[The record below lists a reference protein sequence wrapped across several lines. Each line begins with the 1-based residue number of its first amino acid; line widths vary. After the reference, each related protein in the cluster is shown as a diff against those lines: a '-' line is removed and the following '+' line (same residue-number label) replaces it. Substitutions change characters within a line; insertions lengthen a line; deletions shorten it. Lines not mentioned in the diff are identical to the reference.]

1 MSKLHYLSFL
11 ISLLVGAVLF
21 SCGSS
26 EDSRERVSPAYSLS
40 QLEQAYAVSKE
51 ESVQERRFL
60 YADVLPLIAARGSD
74 KLAVSPLGKSVEGQ
88 QVYQLDY
95 GKGPVKVMLWSQMH
109 GNESTATMALFDL
122 FNFLEGEQPEFAPW
136 RELLHERLQLKFIP
150 VVNPDG
156 ADRWIRRNAL
166 DIDLN
171 RDAIAQVSSE
181 ARFLK
186 AVRDSFEPDFGFN
199 LHDQQT
205 YYNVKGTANPA
216 TISVLAPAYNAAT
229 EVNAVR
235 EAAMQ
240 VIVGMH
246 ALMQEAE
253 PDHVGKYNDAFEP
266 RAFGDNFQKW
276 GTSTILIESGGYPND
291 PEKQVIRKYNFMLML
306 QALLAIA
313 TEEYKQQNIA
323 DYYAIPDNDLKLMD
337 LVLRDVQVELAGQE
351 VRMDLGVKRREVE
364 AAGGYF
370 VQGVIDDMG
379 DLSVF
384 YGYEELEGS
393 ALRVREAEAVPEAL
407 SSLTELSMEQ
417 AMAYLRAGQM
427 ALQVKGL
434 PEGLVHPY
442 PLLLSSSPA
451 SKPAGISLGAGANFF
466 LEEGGELRYAVVNGY
481 LIDLAEGPGR
491 AMRMRSRP

>member
-1 MSKLHYLSFL
+1 MIKHFSSFFFFFSVAFL
-11 ISLLVGAVLF
+11 LF
-21 SCGSS
+21 SCSGAGDFSKQA
-26 EDSRERVSPAYSLS
+26 EVSYTLS
-40 QLEQAYAVSKE
+40 QLEQAYTASQEKRI
-51 ESVQERRFL
+51 QERRFL
-60 YADVLPLIAARGSD
+60 YADVLPLITARASD
-74 KLAVSPLGKSVEGQ
+74 KLSVSPLGKSVEGQ
-88 QVYQLDY
+88 QVYQVDY
-95 GKGPVKVMLWSQMH
+95 GQGPVKVMLWSQMH

-122 FNFLEGEQPEFAPW
+122 FNFLEGEDPEFALW

-171 RDAIAQVSSE
+171 RDAIAQASPE

-186 AVRDSFEPDFGFN
+186 AVRDDFAPDFGFN

-205 YYNVKGTANPA
+205 YYNVKGTGNPA

-313 TEEYKQQNIA
+313 TEEYKQQDIA
-323 DYYAIPDNDLKLMD
+323 AYYAIPDNDLKLMD
-337 LVLRDVQVELAGQE
+337 LVLRNVQVELAGQE
-351 VRMDLGVKRREVE
+351 LRMDLGVKRREVE
-364 AAGGYF
+364 AMGGYY
-370 VQGVIDDMG
+370 VQGAIDDMG

-384 YGYEELEGS
+384 YGYEELDGS
-393 ALRVREAEAVPEAL
+393 ALRVRAAEVVSEPL
-407 SSLTELSMEQ
+407 PSLTDLSMEK
-417 AMAYLRAGQM
+417 AMGYLRAGQL

-442 PLLLSSSPA
+442 PLLLSSGPA
-451 SKPAGISLGAGANFF
+451 STPTGIGLGAPANFF
-466 LEEGGELRYAVVNGY
+466 LADDAGVLRYAVVNGY
-481 LIDLAEGPGR
+481 LIDLEEGPSR
-491 AMRMRSRP
+491 SMRMRSR